1 MKPCVIIP
9 LVALLFFT
17 AVFPACTAPS
27 APDPSPQ
34 GVLKTYIQNVNDR
47 DTQAVHDALSSRL
60 QFQYERAYEAT
71 RQDPVHDA
79 LYGLERQGATI
90 QTVTIINQTITGQN
104 ATLVVNYFW
113 HYPGISQIN
122 EQRQSVEFVNEGGTW
137 ELDTFFPFE
146 GQNIL
151 SETTPLLG
159 EQSPVASAN

>member
-1 MKPCVIIP
+1 MKPCVLIP
-9 LVALLFFT
+9 LVAMVFFA

-34 GVLKTYIQNVNDR
+34 GILKTYIQNVNDR

-60 QFQYERAYEAT
+60 QSQYDRAYETT
-71 RQDPVHDA
+71 RQDPVHAA
-79 LYGLERQGATI
+79 LYGLELQGATI

-104 ATLVVNYFW
+104 ASVEVDYFW
-113 HYPGISQIN
+113 HYPGISRIS
-122 EQRQSVEFVNEGGTW
+122 EQRQSVECVNEGGTW
-137 ELDTFFPFE
+137 KLDTFFPFE

-151 SETTPLLG
+151 SEATPLLG